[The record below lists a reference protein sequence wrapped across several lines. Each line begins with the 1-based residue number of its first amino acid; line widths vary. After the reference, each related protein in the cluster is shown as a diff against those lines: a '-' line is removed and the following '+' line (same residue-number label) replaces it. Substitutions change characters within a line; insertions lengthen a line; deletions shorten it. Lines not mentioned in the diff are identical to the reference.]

1 MPPLGVVEA
10 FDVPEKP
17 DARLLAGGES
27 FAAQQL
33 FLEAGENVSAG
44 DLPPVFVPGLM
55 LVLWCESSSAVILST
70 SAIAATPLVVSWQEP
85 TSLSAAVA
93 GPIPS
98 PIRHAP
104 TPTHRT

>member
-33 FLEAGENVSAG
+33 FLDAGEERLG
-44 DLPPVFVPGLM
+44 QG
-55 LVLWCESSSAVILST
+55 
-70 SAIAATPLVVSWQEP
+70 VVSEG
-85 TSLSAAVA
+85 A
-93 GPIPS
+93 PIDSIERSMPDCC
-98 PIRHAP
+98 A
-104 TPTHRT
+104 